1 MGDEY
6 SRPCRRRCCSFLFSF
21 LLLLLL
27 LLIRMKKRIRT
38 TAATMKSIMN
48 RWCIERVCEL
58 LGSEASRRHYLDI
71 FLMYEITKVCLFS
84 DILNTAKNEIELDVG
99 KVRSGQ
105 VR

>member
-1 MGDEY
+1 MVDEY
-6 SRPCRRRCCSFLFSF
+6 SRPGRRCCCSFLFSF
-21 LLLLLL
+21 LLLLL

-71 FLMYEITKVCLFS
+71 FLMYENHQSLSVLRHIS
-84 DILNTAKNEIELDVG
+84 NTAKNEIEMDMG

>member
-6 SRPCRRRCCSFLFSF
+6 SRPCRRCCSFLFSF
-21 LLLLLL
+21 SLLLLLF
-27 LLIRMKKRIRT
+27 IRMKKKIRT

-84 DILNTAKNEIELDVG
+84 DISHTAKNEMDMG
-99 KVRSGQ
+99 QVRSGQ

>member
-6 SRPCRRRCCSFLFSF
+6 SRPCRRRRCCSFLFSF

-27 LLIRMKKRIRT
+27 LLIRMKKKIRT
-38 TAATMKSIMN
+38 TAATMKIIMN

-71 FLMYEITKVCLFS
+71 SLMYEINKVSLFS
-84 DILNTAKNEIELDVG
+84 DISHTAKNEMDM
-99 KVRSGQ
+99 GQ

>member
-27 LLIRMKKRIRT
+27 LLIRMKKKIRT

-84 DILNTAKNEIELDVG
+84 DISNTAKNEMEMDMG
-99 KVRSGQ
+99 KVKSGQ

>member
-21 LLLLLL
+21 SLLLL
-27 LLIRMKKRIRT
+27 LLIQMKKKIRT

-58 LGSEASRRHYLDI
+58 LGSEASRRHYLHK
-71 FLMYEITKVCLFS
+71 FLMYEINKVCLFS
-84 DILNTAKNEIELDVG
+84 DMSNTAKNEMDMGQVRSG
-99 KVRSGQ
+99 KVR
-105 VR
+105 

>member
-6 SRPCRRRCCSFLFSF
+6 SRPCCRCCCSFLFSF

-58 LGSEASRRHYLDI
+58 LGSEASRRQYLDI
-71 FLMYEITKVCLFS
+71 FLMYELTKVCRFS
-84 DILNTAKNEIELDVG
+84 DTSNTAKNEIEMDMG
-99 KVRSGQ
+99 KFNSGQ

>member
-6 SRPCRRRCCSFLFSF
+6 SRCCRRRCSFLFSF

-27 LLIRMKKRIRT
+27 LLIRMKKKIRT

-58 LGSEASRRHYLDI
+58 LGSEVSRRHYLDI

-84 DILNTAKNEIELDVG
+84 DILNTAKNEIKMDMG

-105 VR
+105 AR

>member
-27 LLIRMKKRIRT
+27 LLIRMKKKIRT
-38 TAATMKSIMN
+38 TAATIKSIMN

-84 DILNTAKNEIELDVG
+84 DISHTAK
-99 KVRSGQ
+99 K
-105 VR
+105 

>member
-6 SRPCRRRCCSFLFSF
+6 SRPGRRCCSFLFSF
-21 LLLLLL
+21 LLLLLPLLLL
-27 LLIRMKKRIRT
+27 LLIRMKKKIRT

-71 FLMYEITKVCLFS
+71 FLMYENHQSLSVLRHIKHR
-84 DILNTAKNEIELDVG
+84 K
-99 KVRSGQ
+99 K
-105 VR
+105 

>member
-1 MGDEY
+1 MVDEY
-6 SRPCRRRCCSFLFSF
+6 SRPGRRCCCSFLFSF
-21 LLLLLL
+21 LLLLL

-71 FLMYEITKVCLFS
+71 FLMYENHQSLSVLRHIS
-84 DILNTAKNEIELDVG
+84 NTAKNEIEMDMG
-99 KVRSGQ
+99 KVRSDK

>member
-6 SRPCRRRCCSFLFSF
+6 SRPCRRRCCYFLFSF

-27 LLIRMKKRIRT
+27 FIRMKKKLRT

-84 DILNTAKNEIELDVG
+84 DIRYHTPQKNEMDMGQVRSG
-99 KVRSGQ
+99 KVR
-105 VR
+105 